1 MALYYP
7 HPGLIHWKALFP
19 VWVNHDAVCGSER
32 LYGCKAEIVQTALLF
47 PELSPRELAF
57 MITDKG
63 CFSVSESTVYRVLK
77 RMDLIRPV
85 EEKTFPTG
93 PEFTVKTTA
102 INQLWQTD
110 ASFLL
115 VKNWGWYYLISV
127 LDDFSLWMGSLYG
140 SSEISVPGMS

>member
-1 MALYYP
+1 MP
-7 HPGLIHWKALFP
+7 K
-19 VWVNHDAVCGSER
+19 EQ
-32 LYGCKAEIVQTALLF
+32 AEVVQTALLC

-85 EEKTFPTG
+85 EEKTFPAGT
-93 PEFTVKTTA
+93 EFTVKTTA

-127 LDDFSLWMGSLYG
+127 KRIPQRIDRED
-140 SSEISVPGMS
+140 